1 MNKYEQLFDEILS
14 QAQSGRLK
22 WKQLRRQANSDI
34 IFDPCLV
41 YRQYSAELQR
51 EGGEF
56 TVLLVEKKYD
66 DPESDFAYQR
76 RIPELLILDEGEL
89 VTRITDS
96 IIERT
101 DMYKLINIVETRSD
115 KAQKLFGA

>member
-34 IFDPCLV
+34 IFDPSLV